1 VSLSLG
7 GEPSFDDFGDIDY
20 SKGMIK
26 ISKRLPGFGTVDTV
40 LKGNYCNYMKP
51 FLECKLTAIGNS
63 RGIRVPQAVI
73 EKYGLEGG
81 ILVEALEDRLV
92 LRPAKPMTSKLS
104 WKETYKAMA
113 KDETVESDWVG
124 TDHDGLEEIPW
135 EEGKAKDKKSRA
147 K

>member
-1 VSLSLG
+1 
-7 GEPSFDDFGDIDY
+7 
-20 SKGMIK
+20 MW
-26 ISKRLPGFGTVDTV
+26 PGFDIV
-40 LKGNYCNYMKP
+40 LKKTYCNYMKP

-81 ILVEALEDRLV
+81 ILVETLEDRLV

-113 KDETVESDWVG
+113 KDEGLESDWA
-124 TDHDGLEEIPW
+124 TADQDGLEEIPW
-135 EEGKAKDKKSRA
+135 DEPKKSRT

>member
-1 VSLSLG
+1 
-7 GEPSFDDFGDIDY
+7 
-20 SKGMIK
+20 
-26 ISKRLPGFGTVDTV
+26 
-40 LKGNYCNYMKP
+40 MKP

-113 KDETVESDWVG
+113 KDEAVESDWSV
-124 TDHDGLEEIPW
+124 TDEDGLEELPW
-135 EEGKAKDKKSRA
+135 DEGKKSRA